1 MKIITVLGT
10 RPEFIRLSLIIR
22 KLDAYFGKDHILV
35 DTGQNFEYKLNAV
48 FQEELEIRKPNYS
61 LNVKAD
67 DKFERIG
74 LMLKKLGEVFEK
86 ENPDY
91 LVVLGDTYT
100 SFSSCFVAR
109 HCRKNNPEGVK
120 VFHLEAGNRSFDKR
134 VPEETNRVIIDNIS
148 TYNLCYTERSKE
160 NLFKEGITNN
170 VFVIGNPINEVMNFF
185 ADKIAKSD
193 ILNQLNLKSKE
204 YILVTFHR
212 EENVNNQNSLNQAIS
227 ALNQISLKYNKKVI
241 FSTHPKTKDMLKNFS
256 VSASEN
262 IIFSEPFGF
271 LNFHKLMDNAF
282 LVMSDS
288 GTVPEECCIKRIPN
302 LILRK
307 ATERVEI
314 LEHAGSILVG
324 TDNEEVIIKGAE
336 LMINSKLQW
345 QIPNEYL
352 VEDCADRVLSIL
364 LSITR
369 KLNK

>member
-48 FQEELEIRKPNYS
+48 FQEELEIRKPDYS
-61 LNVKAD
+61 LVVKSD
-67 DKFERIG
+67 DKFDRIG

-86 ENPDY
+86 ETPDY

-100 SFSSCFVAR
+100 SFAATFVAR
-109 HCRKNNPEGVK
+109 HFRKNNPEGVK

-148 TYNLCYTERSKE
+148 NYNLCYTERSKE
-160 NLFKEGITNN
+160 NLFKEGIKND

-185 ADKIAKSD
+185 KDKIENST
-193 ILNQLNLKSKE
+193 ILDQLQIKPKE
-204 YILVTFHR
+204 YILVTLHR
-212 EENVNNQNSLNQAIS
+212 EENVTDKNSLQEVIQSLNLLS
-227 ALNQISLKYNKKVI
+227 AKYKKKVM
-241 FSTHPKTKDMLKNFS
+241 FSTHPKARDMLSKFNI
-256 VSASEN
+256 SASSE

-271 LNFHKLMDNAF
+271 LDFHKLMDNAF

-324 TDNEEVIIKGAE
+324 ANNQDSILKGAE
-336 LMINSKLQW
+336 LMINSKPQW

-352 VEDCADRVLSIL
+352 VEDCSDRIVNIL
-364 LSITR
+364 TSKI
-369 KLNK
+369 NQ

>member
-10 RPEFIRLSLIIR
+10 RPEFIRFSLIIR
-22 KLDAYFGKDHILV
+22 KLDAYFGENHILV

-61 LNVKAD
+61 LQVKAD

-100 SFSSCFVAR
+100 SFASCFIAR
-109 HCRKNNPEGVK
+109 QFRKKYQEGVK

-134 VPEETNRVIIDNIS
+134 VPEETNRVIIDHIS
-148 TYNLCYTERSKE
+148 NYNLCYTERSKE
-160 NLFKEGITNN
+160 NLFKEGIKND

-185 ADKIAKSD
+185 KDKIENSTV
-193 ILNQLNLKSKE
+193 LEQLQIKPKE
-204 YILVTFHR
+204 YILVTLHR
-212 EENVNNQNSLNQAIS
+212 EENVTDKNSLQEIIQS
-227 ALNQISLKYNKKVI
+227 LNSLSTKYNKKVI
-241 FSTHPKTKDMLKNFS
+241 FSTHPKARDMLSKFNI
-256 VSASEN
+256 SASSD

-271 LNFHKLMDNAF
+271 LDFHQLMDNAF

-288 GTVPEECCIKRIPN
+288 GTIPEECCIKRIPN

-314 LEHAGSILVG
+314 LECACSILVG
-324 TDNEEVIIKGAE
+324 TSNQNSILKGAE

-345 QIPNEYL
+345 QIPDEYL
-352 VEDCADRVLSIL
+352 VGDCSDRVLSVL
-364 LSITR
+364 
-369 KLNK
+369 LNKINMYIC